1 MKNYLSIS
9 QVAKILGVST
19 ETLRRWDNDGK
30 FKVLESL
37 IITGVYS
44 EEQVGTLLFREWP
57 WPLVFPGG

>member
-57 WPLVFPGG
+57 